1 VIQES
6 GNQSSDLT
14 IGESNDCHISGG
26 NIDEC
31 ERLALTGHSLALP
44 LEIHGVSSSRGA
56 NGLGTEETVGFIAAS
71 LVQFAGWAIREES
84 TGITTQVGPEITF
97 CESFRD
103 LSVSQVEHAVVG
115 ETNQRLSSL
124 GWDEYAEIL

>member
-1 VIQES
+1 MTVTYLVAMSMNASASHSPVIALGCLAP
-6 GNQSSDLT
+6 GNPWRTELEGRQ
-14 IGESNDCHISGG
+14 
-26 NIDEC
+26 
-31 ERLALTGHSLALP
+31 RAGH
-44 LEIHGVSSSRGA
+44 GKK
-56 NGLGTEETVGFIAAS
+56 TVGFIAAS